1 MLLQVAHGEVG
12 MLVGK
17 EEHLIGIVPC
27 RQSTASHRP
36 GRIGKMPIHID
47 DRREPKCLDH
57 GPKPCGAGSQ
67 QSEIRSLKQA
77 IPLEYALLCMNY
89 RSDGALNNKLQQ
101 YNFTMASASHPQSRR
116 PRVAVTL
123 GDPAG
128 IGPEVIAKILS
139 DPRNIQS
146 ADIFLL
152 ADQVELD
159 GAVKAAGHVEVPI
172 SSTAGPDGFQLLD
185 DMSASSFGLIP
196 AQETSKSAGQRAI
209 HQLRRAI
216 ELARNGQVDAIVF
229 APLNK
234 SSLKAAGM
242 HEEDELRWFAKQ
254 LSFTGTTSEI
264 NICGDLWTARVTSH
278 VGIENVA
285 GLVTKESALKA
296 IELLHR
302 LR

>member
-1 MLLQVAHGEVG
+1 M
-12 MLVGK
+12 
-17 EEHLIGIVPC
+17 
-27 RQSTASHRP
+27 
-36 GRIGKMPIHID
+36 
-47 DRREPKCLDH
+47 
-57 GPKPCGAGSQ
+57 
-67 QSEIRSLKQA
+67 
-77 IPLEYALLCMNY
+77 
-89 RSDGALNNKLQQ
+89 
-101 YNFTMASASHPQSRR
+101 
-116 PRVAVTL
+116 AVTL

-128 IGPEVIAKILS
+128 IGPEVIVKLLS
-139 DPRNIQS
+139 NTKNIQN

-152 ADQVELD
+152 ADRSELE
-159 GAVKAAGHVEVPI
+159 AAQQAAGGVEVPI
-172 SSTAGPDGFQLLD
+172 SSTAGPDGVQLLD
-185 DMSASSFGLIP
+185 DNSASSFGTIA
-196 AQETSKSAGQRAI
+196 AQQASKSAGQRTI
-209 HQLRRAI
+209 HQLKRAV

-278 VGIENVA
+278 VGIEKVA
-285 GLVTKESALKA
+285 DLVTKESALKA

>member
-1 MLLQVAHGEVG
+1 MTSLSHLQ
-12 MLVGK
+12 
-17 EEHLIGIVPC
+17 
-27 RQSTASHRP
+27 
-36 GRIGKMPIHID
+36 
-47 DRREPKCLDH
+47 
-57 GPKPCGAGSQ
+57 
-67 QSEIRSLKQA
+67 
-77 IPLEYALLCMNY
+77 N
-89 RSDGALNNKLQQ
+89 
-101 YNFTMASASHPQSRR
+101 RR

-128 IGPEVIAKILS
+128 IGPEVIAKLLS
-139 DPRNIQS
+139 NTRNIQN

-152 ADQVELD
+152 ADKSELD
-159 GAVKAAGHVEVPI
+159 GAIKAAGGVEVPI
-172 SSTAGPDGFQLLD
+172 SPTAGPDGVQILD
-185 DMSASSFGLIP
+185 DVSASSYGSIP
-196 AQETSKSAGQRAI
+196 AQQASKAAGQRTI
-209 HQLRRAI
+209 HQLRRAV

-264 NICGDLWTARVTSH
+264 NICGGLWTARVTSH
-278 VGIENVA
+278 VGIEKVA
-285 GLVTKESALKA
+285 GLVTEESTLKA

>member
-1 MLLQVAHGEVG
+1 M
-12 MLVGK
+12 
-17 EEHLIGIVPC
+17 
-27 RQSTASHRP
+27 
-36 GRIGKMPIHID
+36 
-47 DRREPKCLDH
+47 
-57 GPKPCGAGSQ
+57 
-67 QSEIRSLKQA
+67 
-77 IPLEYALLCMNY
+77 
-89 RSDGALNNKLQQ
+89 
-101 YNFTMASASHPQSRR
+101 
-116 PRVAVTL
+116 AVTL

-128 IGPEVIAKILS
+128 IGPEVIAKLLS
-139 DPRNIQS
+139 NTRNIQN

-152 ADQVELD
+152 ADKSELD
-159 GAVKAAGHVEVPI
+159 GAIKAAGGVEVPI
-172 SSTAGPDGFQLLD
+172 SPTPGPDGVQILD
-185 DMSASSFGLIP
+185 DVSALAFGFIP
-196 AQETSKSAGQRAI
+196 AQQTSKAAGQRTI
-209 HQLRRAI
+209 HQLRRAV

-278 VGIENVA
+278 VGIEKVA
-285 GLVTKESALKA
+285 GLVTEESTLKA

>member
-1 MLLQVAHGEVG
+1 MTGPSHT
-12 MLVGK
+12 
-17 EEHLIGIVPC
+17 
-27 RQSTASHRP
+27 QS
-36 GRIGKMPIHID
+36 K
-47 DRREPKCLDH
+47 
-57 GPKPCGAGSQ
+57 
-67 QSEIRSLKQA
+67 
-77 IPLEYALLCMNY
+77 
-89 RSDGALNNKLQQ
+89 
-101 YNFTMASASHPQSRR
+101 R

-128 IGPEVIAKILS
+128 IGPEVIVKLLS
-139 DPRNIQS
+139 NTKNIQN

-152 ADQVELD
+152 ADRSELE
-159 GAVKAAGHVEVPI
+159 AAQQAAGGVEVSTSP
-172 SSTAGPDGFQLLD
+172 TAGPDGVELLD
-185 DMSASSFGLIP
+185 DMSASSFGNIA
-196 AQETSKSAGQRAI
+196 AQQASKSAGQRTI
-209 HQLRRAI
+209 HQLRRAVDM
-216 ELARNGQVDAIVF
+216 ARNGQVDAIVF

-278 VGIENVA
+278 VGIEKVA
-285 GLVTKESALKA
+285 DLVTKESALKA